1 MGCAIKSKRQQWLE
15 ERKTG
20 IGASDAASIIGMN
33 PWKTN
38 IQLWQ
43 EKTGEV
49 EPEDISDKPVVKYGN
64 DAESLLRELF
74 ILDFP
79 QYSVKYD
86 EFKLFRNDKH
96 PFIFATLDGWIEGE
110 RMGVLEIKTT
120 EIMNNSQWSKWKSGI
135 PQNYYIQI
143 LHQLLATGFDFA
155 IMKAQIKSN
164 RYQGEE
170 MIRTDTRHYFIERND
185 VLDDMEYLLEKEIKF
200 WDQVQNKIKPALIL
214 PQI

>member
-1 MGCAIKSKRQQWLE
+1 MESNRQQWLE

-20 IGASDAASIIGMN
+20 IGASDAAAIIGMN

-49 EPEDISDKPVVKYGN
+49 QSEDISDKPVVKYGN

-86 EFKLFRNDKH
+86 EFKLFRNDKY

-110 RMGVLEIKTT
+110 KKGVLEIKTT

-135 PQNYYIQI
+135 PQNYYCQCIW
-143 LHQLLATGFDFA
+143 QLLATGFDFLVL
-155 IMKAQIKSN
+155 KAQIKSN
-164 RYQGEE
+164 RYQGDENLKIE
-170 MIRTDTRHYFIERND
+170 TKHYWIERKD
-185 VLDDMEYLLEKEIKF
+185 VQSDIDYMEECGVKF
-200 WDQVQNKIKPALIL
+200 WNENILKKVKPNLIL
-214 PQI
+214 PSV